1 MSDKP
6 SEHRPQSCRDGQAP
20 AGIGER
26 GRLRRRLIGAT
37 AAAGVATT
45 LPRFAIGQSAWPSK
59 PIRIVVNF
67 PPGGLTDSYG
77 RQYGESIGRRLGQPV
92 IVENRAGAGG
102 TIGAD
107 AVAKALPDGY
117 TFLMSISTSL
127 WHARVLYSKMPYHGD
142 RDFAPVTLF
151 PSGALVLAVHDKLP
165 IRNVKELVAYAR
177 KTPSNMGT
185 YSPAS
190 WPHMIAD
197 TLNGTEGT
205 QFTPIHY
212 RGETP
217 MWPDVASGQVHA
229 AVGSYQAARVH
240 VQRGTIRPIAAVGAR
255 RTPQLPELSTCTEQG
270 YTHPVFS
277 LDGWLPF
284 VAPAGTPEEILVK
297 VNDAILEAY
306 ATNPKIKSMHESF
319 GIPNGPT
326 GLAETRRRWKDES
339 PLWIAMAHKLGI
351 KLD

>member
-6 SEHRPQSCRDGQAP
+6 LTPLPQRCSDDAGPARISE
-20 AGIGER
+20 AG
-26 GRLRRRLIGAT
+26 LVRRRLIGAT
-37 AAAGVATT
+37 AAAGVAST
-45 LPRFAIGQSAWPSK
+45 LPRFAIGQGAWPSK

-77 RQYGESIGRRLGQPV
+77 RQYGDVISRKFGQPV
-92 IVENRAGAGG
+92 VVENRAGAGG

-107 AVAKALPDGY
+107 VVAKSPGDGY

-127 WHARVLYSKMPYHGD
+127 WHARVLYSRMPYHGD

-151 PSGALVLAVHDKLP
+151 PSGALVLAVHEKLP
-165 IRNVKELVAYAR
+165 IRNAKELIAYAR

-217 MWPDVASGQVHA
+217 MWPDIASGQVQA
-229 AVGSYQAARVH
+229 AVGSFQAMNVH
-240 VQRGTIRPIAAVGAR
+240 LQRGTVRPIAAVGSR
-255 RTPQLPELSTCTEQG
+255 RTPRLPDLPTFPEQG

-277 LDGWLPF
+277 LEGWLPF

-297 VNDAILEAY
+297 VNDAILEGY
-306 ATNPKIKSMHESF
+306 ATNPKIKTMHETF

-326 GLAETRRRWKDES
+326 GLAETRRRWQEES
-339 PLWIAMAHKLGI
+339 PQWIAMAHKLGV